1 MGVGSI
7 LDDQNAAPA
16 ALHDSA
22 RRLEAVLNNAT
33 VAIFLM
39 DDRQHCIYMNRAAEE
54 LTGYSLD
61 EVASLDRP
69 LHDVIHHTY
78 PDGRPFPLEEC
89 AIDRAFPEHHKV
101 GGEEIFV
108 HKDGTFYPVAFM
120 ASPIKDDASKTVGT
134 IIEVRDIRE
143 ERIAAE
149 RQRRLINE
157 LDHRARNTL
166 ATIQAVAWQ
175 SFRGTDPDRL
185 ARFNGRIAALS
196 AAHAVLTGT
205 SWRGAD
211 LRPVIEAAVA
221 PFGIGR
227 FDLEGP
233 LVEIDPKAAVSLSIA
248 LHELATNAAT
258 YGALRVPEGH
268 VSIRWRADD
277 RRHLLLQWQEE
288 GAEAVRPPVNR
299 GFGLQFIER
308 QLAMEFAGTATFDF
322 EPGGVN
328 CLLRLHLPAVA
339 EPLDLTARSSTE
351 QV

>member
-69 LHDVIHHTY
+69 LHDIIHHTY

-134 IIEVRDIRE
+134 IIEVRGIRE
-143 ERIAAE
+143 EKVAAE
-149 RQRRLINE
+149 LQRRLINE

-175 SFRGTDPDRL
+175 SFRGAEPERL

-196 AAHAVLTGT
+196 EAHAILKDT

-211 LRPVIEAAVA
+211 LRPVIEAAIA
-221 PFGIGR
+221 PFGIER
-227 FDLEGP
+227 FSLGGP
-233 LVEIDPKAAVSLSIA
+233 LVEIDPKAVVSFSIA
-248 LHELATNAAT
+248 LHELGTNART
-258 YGALRVPEGH
+258 YGALRAPEGH
-268 VSIRWRADD
+268 VSIHWQVDD
-277 RRHLLLQWQEE
+277 RRHLQLRWQEE
-288 GAEAVRPPVNR
+288 GVESVEGPSNR

-308 QLAMEFAGTATFDF
+308 QLAMEFGGTGTFDF
-322 EPGGVN
+322 RPDGVR
-328 CLLRLHLPAVA
+328 CLLRLDLPPVT
-339 EPLDLTARSSTE
+339 EPLDLTMRPEAE